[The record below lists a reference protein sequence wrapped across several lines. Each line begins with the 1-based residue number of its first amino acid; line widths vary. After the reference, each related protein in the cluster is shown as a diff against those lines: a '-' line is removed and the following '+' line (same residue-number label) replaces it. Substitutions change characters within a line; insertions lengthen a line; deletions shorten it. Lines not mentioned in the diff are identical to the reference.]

1 MKLIFL
7 HYLNKWVKEKLA
19 FKIIIMVKIINSEQE
34 LEKEHQ
40 ASNSKITVLDFYA
53 DWCGPCKM
61 LTPVFEELS
70 NKYKDR
76 INIFKVNVDE
86 AEKLCQEHDIS
97 CMPTIVFIVN
107 NKVIES
113 LRIEGYNKEQLNLNI
128 ESCFKLLESDD
139 NDSVNK
145 KKLFDNKNL
154 KLDEVNKEIEK
165 LEQEINDQLN
175 KN

>member
-1 MKLIFL
+1 
-7 HYLNKWVKEKLA
+7 
-19 FKIIIMVKIINSEQE
+19 MVKIINSKQELQKEQE
-34 LEKEHQ
+34 
-40 ASNSKITVLDFYA
+40 ASNLKITVLDFYA

-61 LTPVFEELS
+61 LTPLFEELS
-70 NKYKDR
+70 IKYKDR

-107 NKVIES
+107 DNVISS

-128 ESCFKLLESDD
+128 ESCFKLLESDN
-139 NDSVNK
+139 NDSGN

-165 LEQEINDQLN
+165 LEKEINEQLN
-175 KN
+175 KKN

>member
-1 MKLIFL
+1 MRI
-7 HYLNKWVKEKLA
+7 E
-19 FKIIIMVKIINSEQE
+19 
-34 LEKEHQ
+34 
-40 ASNSKITVLDFYA
+40 
-53 DWCGPCKM
+53 CGPCEM
-61 LTPVFEELS
+61 LTPLFEELS
-70 NKYKDR
+70 IKYKDR

-107 NKVIES
+107 DNVISS

-128 ESCFKLLESDD
+128 ESCFKLLESDN
-139 NDSVNK
+139 NDSGN

-165 LEQEINDQLN
+165 LE
-175 KN
+175 KK